1 MHSFLDGMY
10 NEWIHKKILTS
21 CFFLLPS
28 LLFFYFSFLPPSLRL
43 LNANKIHCVRANAFQ
58 DLQNLSLLS
67 LYDNKIQTLAKGTFT
82 SLRAIQ
88 TLWVK
93 HTHTHWNTH
102 TLLYTLW
109 HMLIRY
115 HKTWANTGVVYLQV
129 CVITQEWNHEVE
141 RWVNLS
147 SSQTP
152 RHTHTQLLQLD
163 RDQKQ
168 HIYPT
173 QSFHHCYGDNTNSL
187 KLMSP
192 FFCPKQQGNT
202 NTAINTDTR
211 RASKIYSIRFSH
223 CHRNTCWGW

>member
-1 MHSFLDGMY
+1 MNEYIKKFWQVAFSFFPP
-10 NEWIHKKILTS
+10 S
-21 CFFLLPS
+21 FFSTFLFFPLLSGCWMPIRFTAFVPTPSRTCRISRCYRSMTTRSKPSPRAPS
-28 LLFFYFSFLPPSLRL
+28 LHYEQYRPCEW
-43 LNANKIHCVRANAFQ
+43 N
-58 DLQNLSLLS
+58 
-67 LYDNKIQTLAKGTFT
+67 
-82 SLRAIQ
+82 
-88 TLWVK
+88 
-93 HTHTHWNTH
+93 THTHWNTH

-168 HIYPT
+168 HIYHT